1 VNDNQWLR
9 FGPILGCGG
18 LSGNEFDIIVE
29 ADDFPTCVGFY
40 VPLGNLTRFI
50 IEETMRVTAPGH
62 TPHVNPRKSSM
73 HCNNE

>member
-1 VNDNQWLR
+1 VNDNQGFR

-18 LSGNEFDIIVE
+18 LPGNEFDIIIE

-50 IEETMRVTAPGH
+50 IEETM
-62 TPHVNPRKSSM
+62 
-73 HCNNE
+73 